1 RPAACG
7 GSGSC
12 RCPPAQRLARGPRAE
27 VREVIARLSGIV
39 LEKRE
44 DAAVLDVQG
53 VGYLIH
59 LSLQSMAHMPPEGA
73 RAQLR
78 CHTHVRED
86 ALQLFGFV
94 SSEEE
99 ELFRLLIAVSGVGPK
114 LAMNILSGMPA
125 TELAAAIL
133 HGELARLT
141 KIPGVGKKTAERLM
155 VELKDRIATSG
166 LAAGA
171 RSSQASLAGA
181 ADAALLSALM
191 NLGYRPAAAE
201 RTAEAVRRN
210 RGAPVGWCAY
220 ARRVDLPK
228 LQRSPSLACDDAADV
243 WSIPCFFVK
252 AGFRGKG
259 IARALLRHALRS
271 IRLAGGRTAEAY
283 PVQPPATNASA

>member
-1 RPAACG
+1 M
-7 GSGSC
+7 
-12 RCPPAQRLARGPRAE
+12 
-27 VREVIARLSGIV
+27 IARLSGIV

-171 RSSQASLAGA
+171 RSSQAPLAAA
-181 ADAALLSALM
+181 ADAALLSALV

-210 RGAPVGWCAY
+210 LGAAAPLEDQLREALRVIAGAP
-220 ARRVDLPK
+220 
-228 LQRSPSLACDDAADV
+228 
-243 WSIPCFFVK
+243 
-252 AGFRGKG
+252 
-259 IARALLRHALRS
+259 
-271 IRLAGGRTAEAY
+271 
-283 PVQPPATNASA
+283 

>member
-1 RPAACG
+1 M
-7 GSGSC
+7 
-12 RCPPAQRLARGPRAE
+12 
-27 VREVIARLSGIV
+27 IARLSGIV

-171 RSSQASLAGA
+171 RSTQASLAGA
-181 ADAALLSALM
+181 ADAALLSALV

-210 RGAPVGWCAY
+210 LGAAAPLEDQLREALRVIAGAP
-220 ARRVDLPK
+220 
-228 LQRSPSLACDDAADV
+228 
-243 WSIPCFFVK
+243 
-252 AGFRGKG
+252 
-259 IARALLRHALRS
+259 
-271 IRLAGGRTAEAY
+271 
-283 PVQPPATNASA
+283 

>member
-1 RPAACG
+1 M
-7 GSGSC
+7 
-12 RCPPAQRLARGPRAE
+12 
-27 VREVIARLSGIV
+27 IARLAGIV

-53 VGYLIH
+53 VGYLVH

-181 ADAALLSALM
+181 ADAALLSALV
-191 NLGYRPAAAE
+191 NLGHRPAAAE

-210 RGAPVGWCAY
+210 LGAAAPLEDQLREALRVIAGAP
-220 ARRVDLPK
+220 
-228 LQRSPSLACDDAADV
+228 
-243 WSIPCFFVK
+243 
-252 AGFRGKG
+252 
-259 IARALLRHALRS
+259 
-271 IRLAGGRTAEAY
+271 
-283 PVQPPATNASA
+283 

>member
-1 RPAACG
+1 M
-7 GSGSC
+7 
-12 RCPPAQRLARGPRAE
+12 
-27 VREVIARLSGIV
+27 IARLSGIV

-53 VGYLIH
+53 VGYLVH

-210 RGAPVGWCAY
+210 LGAAAPLEDQLREALRVIAGAP
-220 ARRVDLPK
+220 
-228 LQRSPSLACDDAADV
+228 
-243 WSIPCFFVK
+243 
-252 AGFRGKG
+252 
-259 IARALLRHALRS
+259 
-271 IRLAGGRTAEAY
+271 
-283 PVQPPATNASA
+283 

>member
-1 RPAACG
+1 M
-7 GSGSC
+7 
-12 RCPPAQRLARGPRAE
+12 
-27 VREVIARLSGIV
+27 IARLSGIV

-53 VGYLIH
+53 VGYLVH

-171 RSSQASLAGA
+171 RSSQAPLAGA
-181 ADAALLSALM
+181 ADAALLSALV

-201 RTAEAVRRN
+201 RTAETVRRN
-210 RGAPVGWCAY
+210 LGAAAPLEDQLREALRVIAGAP
-220 ARRVDLPK
+220 
-228 LQRSPSLACDDAADV
+228 
-243 WSIPCFFVK
+243 
-252 AGFRGKG
+252 
-259 IARALLRHALRS
+259 
-271 IRLAGGRTAEAY
+271 
-283 PVQPPATNASA
+283 